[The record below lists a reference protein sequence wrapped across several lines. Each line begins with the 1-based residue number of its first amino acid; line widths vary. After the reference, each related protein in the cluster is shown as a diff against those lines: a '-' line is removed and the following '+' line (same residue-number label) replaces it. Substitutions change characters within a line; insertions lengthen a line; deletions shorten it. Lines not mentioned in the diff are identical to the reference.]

1 MRHFRAVECG
11 IDFFQFAQ
19 FLTLFMVVFLTRH
32 SKYSSLCAKQAK
44 AEVVALQ
51 FAPSVSVLRTV
62 TFLALEVPSAFLHV
76 SARKV
81 IVMAEFGTF

>member
-1 MRHFRAVECG
+1 MALSSFSLHNSEHC
-11 IDFFQFAQ
+11 
-19 FLTLFMVVFLTRH
+19 LWLYYLTRH